1 MGGGMVFQFDPAQI
15 AGDMGAP
22 QLLPGNRGWTWGKA
36 DQGRRIEM
44 RFDPPLAKVYFERGN
59 PSELRAFFFKDPIER
74 RSPAAQGVLQ
84 RDRRHRLGPTPTE
97 RFGWPTLPA
106 GPMTNWTG
114 ASHRWTCRSST
125 RGKTRRASVASSR
138 RSATS

>member
-22 QLLPGNRGWTWGKA
+22 QLLPGNRGWSWGKA

-59 PSELRAFFFKDPIER
+59 PSELRAFSTR
-74 RSPAAQGVLQ
+74 TRSAPAA
-84 RDRRHRLGPTPTE
+84 
-97 RFGWPTLPA
+97 
-106 GPMTNWTG
+106 
-114 ASHRWTCRSST
+114 S
-125 RGKTRRASVASSR
+125 SSR
-138 RSATS
+138 PCST